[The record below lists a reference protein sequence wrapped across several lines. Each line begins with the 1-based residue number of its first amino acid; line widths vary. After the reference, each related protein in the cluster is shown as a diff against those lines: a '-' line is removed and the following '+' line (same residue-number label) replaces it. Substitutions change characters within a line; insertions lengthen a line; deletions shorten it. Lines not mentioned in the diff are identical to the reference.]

1 MYSDSGVPASGVLRC
16 KGILCFCAVIWS
28 KRCARYRCALLKFE
42 MFFFLGLFGP
52 LWSKSFYIYE
62 ERTCIEHLLESICY
76 ISLCLI
82 SIGYRCCYLL
92 LSIKITWNIFPDIY
106 CYLLLSSKSWE
117 ISILIS
123 ICYLLLS
130 IAIYWYLSDI
140 YPISI
145 AIYRISIRYLL
156 LSIGYLSDI
165 YRISIWFL

>member
-16 KGILCFCAVIWS
+16 KGILCFCALIWS
-28 KRCARYRCALLKFE
+28 KRCARYRCALLKFD
-42 MFFFLGLFGP
+42 FFFLGLFGP

-92 LSIKITWNIFPDIY
+92 LSIAIY
-106 CYLLLSSKSWE
+106 QTHLEYLSW
-117 ISILIS
+117 
-123 ICYLLLS
+123 YLLLS
-130 IAIYWYLSDI
+130 IAIFQNHEKYLSWYLSAI
-140 YPISI
+140 YCYLLLPID
-145 AIYRISIRYLL
+145 IYRISIRYLL

-165 YRISIWFL
+165 YCYLSDIYRISIWFL